1 MAWWWGVGIF
11 AGLVVTAAAF
21 APDAPGLALAIIGI
35 LFVPVAI
42 VLLTAFMGTVLARER
57 VERHVRE
64 HDGERPDDHAR
75 PE

>member
-1 MAWWWGVGIF
+1 M
-11 AGLVVTAAAF
+11 
-21 APDAPGLALAIIGI
+21 PDAPGLALAIIGI
-35 LFVPVAI
+35 LFVPIAI

-57 VERHVRE
+57 FEPHVRE

>member
-1 MAWWWGVGIF
+1 MVVGVGIF
-11 AGLVVTAAAF
+11 GGLVVTAVAF
-21 APDAPGLALAIIGI
+21 APDAPGLAIIGI

-57 VERHVRE
+57 YERHVRE
-64 HDGERPDDHAR
+64 HDGERPDDHAG